1 MFIFSIN
8 FHEYT
13 IPDRAFRTR
22 IEITKNKLELG
33 KYCLQEM
40 QPQDALVGVLP
51 LESGLGV
58 LKKGLTYDFC
68 SATFIL

>member
-1 MFIFSIN
+1 MYIYSIN

-58 LKKGLTYDFC
+58 RKKGLRYDFC